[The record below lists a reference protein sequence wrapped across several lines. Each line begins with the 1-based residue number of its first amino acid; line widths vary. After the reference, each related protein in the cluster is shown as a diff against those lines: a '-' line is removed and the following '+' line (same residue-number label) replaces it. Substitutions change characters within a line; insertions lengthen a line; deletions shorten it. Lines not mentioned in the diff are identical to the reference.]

1 MSDPHSSPLA
11 VDVRALDLVDAKA
24 LADAYAVECAA
35 TRQARQGWVPLGE
48 SARIAAWTADNGWVR
63 HLVGAFEGGRL
74 IGFASS
80 STAYDTPDTSWVGVS
95 VLPQDQRRGVGTRLV
110 RAVEEKS
117 PGRVSRFVASAYRP
131 TAAEIERLG
140 RKFAQPLGY
149 TRATTET
156 VVELDLVAADLAPVQ
171 PPDRYTVSTYVNG
184 VPSHLH
190 AQVGVL
196 KGLVDA
202 EAPNGELAWQPT
214 PVSAQEYEDEIS
226 LWRTQGRTAVESIA
240 LDRHG
245 VVAAWT
251 CLVVPA
257 DPERAAQIEGT
268 LVLAQHRGLRLGRA
282 VKVASLLAARDH
294 GSTTRVRTSSD
305 DQNVW
310 MRAINDGL
318 GFVPVECEVLL
329 HKRRD
334 DAAS

>member
-1 MSDPHSSPLA
+1 M
-11 VDVRALDLVDAKA
+11 DVQTLDLVDAAA

-35 TRQARQGWVPLGE
+35 TRQARQRWVPLAE
-48 SARIAAWTADNGWVR
+48 SARIAAWQADNAWVH

-80 STAYDTPDTSWVGVS
+80 STAHDTPDTSWLGVF
-95 VLPQDQRRGVGTRLV
+95 VLPQDQGRGVGARLV
-110 RAVEEKS
+110 RAMEEQS
-117 PGRVSRFVASAYRP
+117 PERVSRFVASAYRP
-131 TAAEIERLG
+131 TAAEIECLV

-156 VVELDLVAADLAPVQ
+156 VVELDLVGADLPAVQ
-171 PPDRYTVSTYVNG
+171 SPERYTVSTYLNG

-190 AQVGVL
+190 TQVGVL

-240 LDRHG
+240 LDRDG

-257 DPERAAQIEGT
+257 DPERPAQIEGT
-268 LVLAQHRGLRLGRA
+268 LVLAQHRGHRLGRA

-305 DQNVW
+305 DQNAW

-318 GFVPVECEVLL
+318 GFVPVESEILL
-329 HKRRD
+329 HKQRK
-334 DAAS
+334 DAAI